1 MAPPEPS
8 LPVPQLTSLDA
19 GTPHAPLSWGYPT
32 WNTPVAPHNPG
43 HGPQHGPRASV
54 KRALSESDDCD
65 DVFSEESASKDQ
77 CSADGDEADSCQLLS
92 RKKRRGVIEKRRRD
106 RINTSLTE
114 LRRLVPSAFEKQGSA
129 KLEKAEILQMTVDHL
144 KMLHAKG
151 MDALA
156 YDPQRFAMDYHN
168 IGFREC
174 AAEVAR
180 YLVTVEGLDIQDPLR
195 LRLMSH
201 LQCFA
206 AQRELASKQA
216 ASATWS
222 YGASPTANY
231 TTSTPVTSTP
241 ALNSSTHSF
250 PTPPSSGHSSG
261 GSLQHLDSSPTNS
274 STASSTHHHYEL
286 ASKQAASATW
296 SYGAS
301 PTANYTTSTPVTSTP
316 ALNSSTHSFP
326 TPPSSGHS
334 SGGSLQHLDSSPTN
348 SSTASSTHHHYEQT
362 PTSCDQTPTSSSSR
376 HISSSPLTPLSSS
389 SMTTGYPPASP
400 SHPHPYYSSQYPY
413 HQNAFNHGA
422 AGAKPY
428 RPWGA
433 EVAY

>member
-1 MAPPEPS
+1 MAPPDPS
-8 LPVPQLTSLDA
+8 AVGALPTSQMTSLDA
-19 GTPHAPLSWGYPT
+19 SVGVGAPLGTPLGTPHAPLSWGYPA
-32 WNTPVAPHNPG
+32 WNTPVAACTPVSMAGGMPG
-43 HGPQHGPRASV
+43 GMPGPRVSV
-54 KRALSESDDCD
+54 KRALSESEDCD
-65 DVFSEESASKDQ
+65 DVFSEDSASKDQ

-114 LRRLVPSAFEKQGSA
+114 LRRLVPTAFEKQGSA

-144 KMLHAKG
+144 KVLHAKG

-216 ASATWS
+216 ASATCTPTH
-222 YGASPTANY
+222 ASGSHT
-231 TTSTPVTSTP
+231 
-241 ALNSSTHSF
+241 F
-250 PTPPSSGHSSG
+250 PTPPSSGHS
-261 GSLQHLDSSPTNS
+261 HHMDNSPTNS
-274 STASSTHHHYEL
+274 STTSSSHGGGGTGGHHYD
-286 ASKQAASATW
+286 QHT
-296 SYGAS
+296 
-301 PTANYTTSTPVTSTP
+301 PTSC
-316 ALNSSTHSFP
+316 
-326 TPPSSGHS
+326 
-334 SGGSLQHLDSSPTN
+334 
-348 SSTASSTHHHYEQT
+348 EQT
-362 PTSCDQTPTSSSSR
+362 PTSTSTR
-376 HISSSPLTPLSSS
+376 HSTSPLTPLSASAAGS
-389 SMTTGYPPASP
+389 YPPTSP
-400 SHPHPYYSSQYPY
+400 GPGHPHPYYPSQYPY
-413 HQNAFNHGA
+413 HHHQNAFNHGA
-422 AGAKPY
+422 VGAGAKPY

>member
-1 MAPPEPS
+1 MVAVYYLRFMWSNS
-8 LPVPQLTSLDA
+8 L
-19 GTPHAPLSWGYPT
+19 
-32 WNTPVAPHNPG
+32 
-43 HGPQHGPRASV
+43 
-54 KRALSESDDCD
+54 
-65 DVFSEESASKDQ
+65 VF
-77 CSADGDEADSCQLLS
+77 
-92 RKKRRGVIEKRRRD
+92 
-106 RINTSLTE
+106 
-114 LRRLVPSAFEKQGSA
+114 RLVA
-129 KLEKAEILQMTVDHL
+129 
-144 KMLHAKG
+144 G

-216 ASATWS
+216 ASATWT
-222 YGASPTANY
+222 YGASPTPNY
-231 TTSTPVTSTP
+231 ATTSTPATP
-241 ALNSSTHSF
+241 TPGLNSHSF

-261 GSLQHLDSSPTNS
+261 GSTL
-274 STASSTHHHYEL
+274 
-286 ASKQAASATW
+286 
-296 SYGAS
+296 
-301 PTANYTTSTPVTSTP
+301 
-316 ALNSSTHSFP
+316 
-326 TPPSSGHS
+326 
-334 SGGSLQHLDSSPTN
+334 GGSLHHLESSPTN

-362 PTSCDQTPTSSSSR
+362 PTSCDQTPTSSSR
-376 HISSSPLTPLSSS
+376 HVSSSPLTPLSSAS
-389 SMTTGYPPASP
+389 SYPPASP
-400 SHPHPYYSSQYPY
+400 GHPHPYYQLPASSQYPY
-413 HQNAFNHGA
+413 HQNAFNHTA